1 MKKKKKALIVLVVVL
16 VLLVAWW
23 YLFLGNK
30 IKDASTEITKGD
42 ADTKALIVY
51 FTRSGVITAEGS
63 ADAVTSASMNIHD
76 GVTEAAAMQLQRLT
90 GADLYEIWTE
100 RYYRNSFVGTAATA
114 WIEETLNM
122 RPGLAARPDDLSAYD
137 GTPIYLAT
145 GEKDNYY
152 GSESMKNAYVRL
164 CKLYEQQGL
173 TDAEINKLVVLDV
186 KDQEYFTQRGY
197 TDQHGGGMAFAKD
210 GKIMG
215 WLFDQH

>member
-16 VLLVAWW
+16 VLLIAWW

-30 IKDASTEITKGD
+30 IKDASAEITKGD

-90 GADLYEIWTE
+90 GADLYEIRTE
-100 RYYRNSFVGTAATA
+100 RYYRNSFAGTAATA

-122 RPGLAARPDDLSAYD
+122 RPGLAAKPDDLSAYD
-137 GTPIYLAT
+137 VIYVGFPDRDL
-145 GEKDNYY
+145 
-152 GSESMKNAYVRL
+152 
-164 CKLYEQQGL
+164 
-173 TDAEINKLVVLDV
+173 
-186 KDQEYFTQRGY
+186 
-197 TDQHGGGMAFAKD
+197 
-210 GKIMG
+210 
-215 WLFDQH
+215 